1 MSYKSYFKFTRK
13 DLTGIVTLLVI
24 MGFLLAGPVL
34 LHLLLNGQP
43 VALNYRDIKV
53 AAKNSSDSM
62 VKFTNDE
69 QKVLK
74 AGDQPVPVR
83 FNPNIATAVNWAP
96 SGLLP
101 YKIKIIC
108 HYLEK
113 GGHFYRATDLEK
125 IYSLNYAD
133 FQRVE
138 PLLVFDN
145 KKPRNEYSRTYFS
158 RRSADLNNLQTG
170 NDRSV
175 EKPRNKISL
184 NNAGYA
190 EFRVLHELSYVNIRD
205 ILKYRER
212 NGNFTSLGELKN
224 IGILSSQTFGRV
236 KPFLTL

>member
-1 MSYKSYFKFTRK
+1 MSYKSYFKFTRR
-13 DLTGIVTLLVI
+13 DLTGIVTLLLI

-43 VALNYRDIKV
+43 VALNYTDIKV
-53 AAKNSSDSM
+53 AAQKSSDSM
-62 VKFTNDE
+62 IKLTNDE
-69 QKVLK
+69 KQVLK
-74 AGDQPVPVR
+74 PEDQPVLVR
-83 FNPNIATAVNWAP
+83 INPNIATPVNWAP

-113 GGHFYRATDLEK
+113 GGHFYRASDLEK
-125 IYSLNYAD
+125 IYGLNYAD

-138 PLLVFDN
+138 PLLVFN
-145 KKPRNEYSRTYFS
+145 NEKPRNEYTPTYFF
-158 RRSADLNNLQTG
+158 RKRADFKSSQTG
-170 NDRSV
+170 NDRSAP
-175 EKPRNKISL
+175 KPRNKISL

-190 EFRVLHELSYVNIRD
+190 EFRALHELSYVNICD